1 MSRPLFIPTFVL
13 AFALGAGATM
23 AAPADEAV
31 RPDVSPAP
39 AATPRAP
46 RLTAEQKALLAVQ
59 EEGRTQVAALV
70 RTMAGLPDGPALRAL
85 EQKVQAVK
93 QDTRVRFLRV
103 KIAYALERGDLA
115 TAHEAEQI
123 IDRMLHPRPAVAR
136 AVTRPEPGRTAGEGG
151 RP

>member
-1 MSRPLFIPTFVL
+1 MSRHFILPSLFVL
-13 AFALGAGATM
+13 ALGAGAAM
-23 AAPADEAV
+23 AAPAEEAA
-31 RPDVSPAP
+31 RPDVAPAP
-39 AATPRAP
+39 SAAPRAP

-59 EEGRTQVAALV
+59 DEGRARVAELV

-85 EQKVQAVK
+85 EQKVHAVK
-93 QDTRVRFLRV
+93 QEARIQFLRV